1 MYKPVIGLEVH
12 VQLKTK
18 SKMFCGCSTEF
29 GSEPNT
35 NICPVCS
42 GQPGVLPVANKKAI
56 EFSLKTAL
64 ALGCKINY
72 YSIFARKNYFYPD
85 LPKDYQITQ
94 YEEPFG
100 YDGGVNIET
109 KTIRVK
115 RVHQEEDTG
124 KLLHAIGSREL
135 DYSLVDFNRCGIP
148 LMEIVS
154 EPDMFSPDEAYA
166 YLSTLK
172 TILQYLEISDC
183 DMEKGSL
190 RCDANVSVMKADATE
205 LGTKTEIKN
214 MNSFK
219 AVRDALDYEI
229 KRQIQVLDGG
239 GKIVQETRLWD
250 DTRGL
255 TGTMRSKEQAHD
267 YRYFPEPDLPPFEF
281 TKEYIEELR
290 KTIPELPEALKQR
303 FIKEFGLSNYDAD
316 VLTKDKFLA
325 QYYEKALSFVNQSSG
340 KILANWVTTELLGR
354 LNSENLDIA
363 KSPVTCENMAEL
375 IKLIENNTISGKI
388 AKTVFVDMF
397 TSGKTPGE
405 IVKEKNLVQITDE
418 TEIKKIVEQVLAE
431 NQKAVDEYRAGK
443 KQALGSLVGAV
454 MKKTGGK
461 ANPQS
466 VNKLLQELLA
476 AFVDT
481 DS

>member
-29 GSEPNT
+29 GSQPNT

-72 YSIFARKNYFYPD
+72 FSIFARKNYFYPD

-100 YDGGVNIET
+100 YDGFVEIGA
-109 KTIRVK
+109 KKIRVK

-154 EPDMFSPDEAYA
+154 EPDMYSPEEAYA

-190 RCDANVSVMKADATE
+190 RCDANVSVMKADADE

-219 AVRDALDYEI
+219 AVREALDYEI
-229 KRQIQVLDGG
+229 KRQIQVLQDG

-255 TGTMRSKEQAHD
+255 TDTMRSKEQAHD

-281 TKEYIEELR
+281 SKQCIEELR
-290 KTIPELPEALKQR
+290 KTIPELPEVRKQR
-303 FIKEFGLSNYDAD
+303 FIKDFCLSVYDAD
-316 VLTKDKFLA
+316 VLTKDKPLA
-325 QYYEKALSFVNQSSG
+325 QYYEKALSFVNPSAG
-340 KILANWVTTELLGR
+340 KILANWITTELLGR
-354 LNSENLDIA
+354 LNSENLNISQA
-363 KSPVTCENMAEL
+363 PVSCENMAEL
-375 IKLIENNTISGKI
+375 VKLIENNTISGKI
-388 AKTVFVDMF
+388 AKTVFAEMF
-397 TSGKTPGE
+397 TSGKMPSV

-418 TEIKKIVEQVLAE
+418 TEIKKIVEQVISE
-431 NQKAVDEYRAGK
+431 NQKAADEYKAGK

-461 ANPQS
+461 ANPHT
-466 VNKLLQELLA
+466 VNKLLQELLKTEGGG
-476 AFVDT
+476 D
-481 DS
+481 